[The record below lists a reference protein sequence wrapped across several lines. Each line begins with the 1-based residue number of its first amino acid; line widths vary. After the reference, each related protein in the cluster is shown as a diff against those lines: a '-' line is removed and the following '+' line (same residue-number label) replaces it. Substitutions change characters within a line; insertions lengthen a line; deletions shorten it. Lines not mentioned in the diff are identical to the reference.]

1 MPKNTQ
7 TTQNRNNQQFDQ
19 EHQKYE
25 AELSKYKSQLS
36 TATSIDPTQIIENL
50 HFVSEP
56 QASLSVDYVTQPDSK
71 THAPG
76 EGYDVGFWGGYYS
89 KDQPGTFFV
98 ANYDNLQNSYYV
110 DSNGAKH
117 SIAKMK
123 VVYSNLVL
131 DKARNSTGWFG
142 VCSPDALKG
151 PEGDDWK
158 NNFIAVGMDFVKSVD
173 QQFFFYDEN
182 GNLINMDPSS
192 TFMPIAS
199 LNRWS
204 AWKTGPD
211 HIEKVQVLS
220 GGKLYTIPGGNS
232 TLHSD
237 GLYDDKES
245 KDYPSHA
252 FSNVKND
259 GGAGV
264 ASISNGVKFRWTQ
277 TGEDD
282 QGDGANKVNNWYYFT
297 VSTDALNGISMTPPV
312 RKITQTNYHYDTSPI
327 FFILSLWWLSMQAY
341 IIAIAF
347 TSYVVVLSIHA

>member
-1 MPKNTQ
+1 MQVKCLRNTP
-7 TTQNRNNQQFDQ
+7 TTQKQNNQNFEQ

-25 AELSKYKSQLS
+25 NELAKYKSQLA
-36 TATSIDPTQIIENL
+36 TATSIDPTKIIENL

-56 QASLSVDYVTQPDSK
+56 QASLSVDYVTAPSSK

-76 EGYDVGFWGGYYS
+76 EGYDVGFWGGYYND
-89 KDQPGTFFV
+89 DQPGTFFV
-98 ANYDNLQNSYYV
+98 ANYEGLKNSYYI
-110 DSNGAKH
+110 DSTGAKH
-117 SIAKMK
+117 NIAKIK
-123 VVYSNLVL
+123 VTYSNLVL

-142 VCSPDALKG
+142 VCSPDALMG
-151 PEGDDWK
+151 PEGDDWR
-158 NNFIAVGMDFVKSVD
+158 NSFIAVGMDFIKSVD

-182 GNLINMDPSS
+182 GNLIDMDPST

-199 LNRWS
+199 LNRRS

-232 TLHSD
+232 TLHAD

-252 FSNVKND
+252 FSNIGND

-297 VSTDALNGISMTPPV
+297 VSTDALDGISMTPPV
-312 RKITQTNYHYDTSPI
+312 LKTTSIDYHYDTNYSNTFSMDN
-327 FFILSLWWLSMQAY
+327 FF
-341 IIAIAF
+341 
-347 TSYVVVLSIHA
+347 

>member
-1 MPKNTQ
+1 M
-7 TTQNRNNQQFDQ
+7 
-19 EHQKYE
+19 
-25 AELSKYKSQLS
+25 
-36 TATSIDPTQIIENL
+36 
-50 HFVSEP
+50 
-56 QASLSVDYVTQPDSK
+56 DYITQPNSK
-71 THAPG
+71 THGPV
-76 EGYDVGFWGGYYS
+76 EGYDSGFWGGYYNE
-89 KDQPGTFFV
+89 DQPGDFFV
-98 ANYDNLQNSYYV
+98 ANYDGLKNSYYV
-110 DSNGAKH
+110 DGVGNKH
-117 SIAKMK
+117 GIAKMK

-142 VCSPDALKG
+142 VASPDSQ
-151 PEGDDWK
+151 DWW
-158 NNFIAVGMDFVKSVD
+158 NAYLAVGMDFVKSID

-182 GNLINMDPSS
+182 GNLINMDPST

-232 TLHSD
+232 TLHAD

-252 FSNVKND
+252 FSNIHND

-264 ASISNGVKFRWTQ
+264 ASISNGVKFRWAQ

-282 QGDGANKVNNWYYFT
+282 QGDGATKVNNWYYFT
-297 VSTDALNGISMTPPV
+297 VSTDALDGISMTPPIL
-312 RKITQTNYHYDTSPI
+312 KTTSAHYHYDVS
-327 FFILSLWWLSMQAY
+327 
-341 IIAIAF
+341 
-347 TSYVVVLSIHA
+347 